1 VYDINQNSQT
11 ARSSGELHA
20 GFRSDIPSA
29 IVPEA
34 SLTSPSYEQSTHLVL
49 GDSLATLRIDDSEI
63 AYETVGEGV
72 PLVFIHEAATN
83 QRIWQR
89 QRTFFRQRYQAI
101 TVDVLGHGRGVW
113 PPQEITIEHA
123 ARRVE
128 QLMERLGTG
137 PAFLIGVSMGAAVA
151 MRMASKA
158 PALVRGLG
166 LVSPWNYASGDM
178 QSLINRLFRL
188 AEAGDM
194 AAHADLLLRYSFP
207 TTASA
212 LHVVEMERLR
222 SLILEQNAWAVA
234 YTWVAC
240 LACDLRAEIGQITAP
255 NLIIA
260 GLNDLFAP
268 PYLARGVAEGL
279 GAVELEIWEETG
291 HFPFLEDPERFN
303 RRLELFIQRCLPS
316 AGAA

>member
-1 VYDINQNSQT
+1 M
-11 ARSSGELHA
+11 
-20 GFRSDIPSA
+20 
-29 IVPEA
+29 
-34 SLTSPSYEQSTHLVL
+34 
-49 GDSLATLRIDDSEI
+49 ATLQIDDLEI

-72 PLVFIHEAATN
+72 SLVFIHEVATN

-89 QRTFFRQRYQAI
+89 QRTFFRQRYRAI
-101 TVDVLGHGRGVW
+101 TVDVLGHGQVAW
-113 PPQEITIEHA
+113 PPQEIAIAQA

-137 PAFLIGVSMGAAVA
+137 PAVIIGVSMGAAVA
-151 MRMASKA
+151 MHMAFEA

-194 AAHADLLLRYSFP
+194 AAHADLFLRYSFP

-212 LHVVEMERLR
+212 LHAVEMERLR
-222 SLILEQNAWAVA
+222 SLILEQNAWAVV

-240 LACDLRAEIGQITAP
+240 LACDLRVEVGQIKAP
-255 NLIIA
+255 CLIIA

-279 GAVELEIWEETG
+279 AEVELEIWEDTG
-291 HFPFLEDPERFN
+291 HFPFLEDHERFN
-303 RRLELFIQRCLPS
+303 RRLDLFIQRCLLS
-316 AGAA
+316 SESV

>member
-1 VYDINQNSQT
+1 M
-11 ARSSGELHA
+11 
-20 GFRSDIPSA
+20 
-29 IVPEA
+29 
-34 SLTSPSYEQSTHLVL
+34 
-49 GDSLATLRIDDSEI
+49 ATLHIDEIEI

-72 PLVFIHEAATN
+72 SLVFIHEAATD

-89 QRTFFRQRYQAI
+89 QRTFFRHRSRVI
-101 TVDVLGHGRGVW
+101 TADILGHGGAAW
-113 PPQEITIEHA
+113 PPQEVAIEQA

-137 PAFLIGVSMGAAVA
+137 PAFIVGASMGAAVA
-151 MRMASKA
+151 MRIAFEA

-166 LVSPWNYASGDM
+166 LVSPWNYASGDI

-194 AAHADLLLRYSFP
+194 VAHAELFLRYSFP

-212 LHVVEMERLR
+212 LHAVEMERLR
-222 SLILEQNAWAVA
+222 SLIREQNASAVA

-240 LACDLRAEIGQITAP
+240 LACDLRVEIGQIKAP
-255 NLIIA
+255 CLIIA

-279 GAVELEIWEETG
+279 AEVELEIWEEAG

-303 RRLELFIQRCLPS
+303 RRLELFIQRCLLSTGS
-316 AGAA
+316 A

>member
-1 VYDINQNSQT
+1 V
-11 ARSSGELHA
+11 SG
-20 GFRSDIPSA
+20 R
-29 IVPEA
+29 
-34 SLTSPSYEQSTHLVL
+34 STHLLL
-49 GDSLATLRIDDSEI
+49 GDSVATLQLDEIEI
-63 AYETVGEGV
+63 AYEMIGEGV
-72 PLVFIHEAATN
+72 SLVFIHEVATD

-89 QRTFFRQRYQAI
+89 QRTYFRQGYRTI
-101 TVDVLGHGRGVW
+101 TVDVLGHGQVTW
-113 PPQEITIEHA
+113 PPQEISIERA
-123 ARRVE
+123 ARRVQ

-151 MRMASKA
+151 MRIAFDA

-194 AAHADLLLRYSFP
+194 PAHTDLFLRYSFP
-207 TTASA
+207 TILSA
-212 LHVVEMERLR
+212 AQTIEMEQLR

-234 YTWVAC
+234 YSWVAC
-240 LACDLRAEIGQITAP
+240 LACDLRAELRQIKAAS
-255 NLIIA
+255 LIIA
-260 GLNDLFAP
+260 GLNDLFTP

-279 GAVELEIWEETG
+279 TEVELEIWEETG

-303 RRLELFIQRCLPS
+303 RRLELFIQRCLVS
-316 AGAA
+316 AGSA